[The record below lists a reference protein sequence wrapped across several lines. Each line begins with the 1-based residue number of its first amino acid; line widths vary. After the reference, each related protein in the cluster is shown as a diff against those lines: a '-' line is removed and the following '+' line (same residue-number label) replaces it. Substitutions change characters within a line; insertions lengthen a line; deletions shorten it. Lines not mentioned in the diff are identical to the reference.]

1 MFMMRED
8 NASGDNDDDDEKV
21 QLTHAL
27 SRGFLRPLSG
37 SPQPQY
43 MRICS
48 EECSLA

>member
-1 MFMMRED
+1 MVIMRED
-8 NASGDNDDDDEKV
+8 NASNVDDDDEKV
-21 QLTHAL
+21 L
-27 SRGFLRPLSG
+27 SRGTLRPLSG